1 MTPSKPPG
9 TYEIHLVS
17 DSTGETLESI
27 AKATLV
33 QFNGIDINK
42 HFWPMIRNA
51 RQMNRVMQ
59 DIAEHPGLV
68 MYTLVDKDIRAVLE
82 EQCEQLG
89 LPVLPVLDPV
99 INLLGSYLGREA
111 TALPGRQHALN
122 QDYFARIDAL
132 HFTMAHDDGQL
143 SHDLSDANIILVG
156 VSRTSKTPTSIY
168 LANKGYKTAN
178 VPFVP
183 DCPMPPQLQGINN
196 QFVLGLMTSPD
207 RLVEIR
213 TNRLRS
219 LKEDDTTSY
228 TALDKI
234 HEEVKQCRR
243 YCAENGWPVI
253 DVTRRSIEE
262 TAAAIINKYQTWTD
276 AQARTD
282 SNNAG

>member
-1 MTPSKPPG
+1 MTPISNSSA
-9 TYEIHLVS
+9 YHIHMVS

-27 AKATLV
+27 ANAALV
-33 QFNGIDINK
+33 QFNGSDIIK

-51 RQMNRVMQ
+51 RQMKRVMQ

-68 MYTLVDKDIRAVLE
+68 MYTLVDKEIRTVLE
-82 EQCEQLG
+82 EKCERLG
-89 LPVLPVLDPV
+89 LSVLPVLDPV
-99 INLLGSYLGREA
+99 ISLLGSYLGRTA

-122 QDYFARIDAL
+122 KDYFARIDAL

-143 SHDLSDANIILVG
+143 SDDLSEADIILIG
-156 VSRTSKTPTSIY
+156 VSRSSKTPTSIY

-183 DCPMPPQLQGINN
+183 NCPMPAYLTRLKT
-196 QFVLGLMTSPD
+196 QFVMGLMTSPD

-219 LKEDDTTSY
+219 LKEDEISAY
-228 TALDKI
+228 TELNEI
-234 HEEVKQCRR
+234 RNEVQQCRR
-243 YCAENGWPVI
+243 YCADNNWPVI

-262 TAAAIINKYQTWTD
+262 TAAAIINKYHGWEE
-276 AQARTD
+276 AGRTND
-282 SNNAG
+282 G